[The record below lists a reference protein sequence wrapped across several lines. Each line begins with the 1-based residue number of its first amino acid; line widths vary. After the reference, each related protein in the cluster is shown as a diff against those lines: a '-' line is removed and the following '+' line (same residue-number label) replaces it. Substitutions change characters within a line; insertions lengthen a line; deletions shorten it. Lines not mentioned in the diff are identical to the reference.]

1 MVLTVMLIR
10 PVITVYGS

>member
-1 MVLTVMLIR
+1 MVLTLMLIR